1 MKIISRCPSCNSTMV
16 IREVECP
23 KCGLTIRGT
32 FDREN
37 FMDLPDG
44 MLNFMLIFIKNR
56 GNIKEV
62 EKELDIS
69 YPTVRNKLDDLIEL
83 LGFPVSREQEDYKS
97 ARLEIL
103 EKLGSGELS
112 ATEAAER
119 LKRL

>member
-1 MKIISRCPSCNSTMV
+1 
-16 IREVECP
+16 
-23 KCGLTIRGT
+23 
-32 FDREN
+32 
-37 FMDLPDG
+37 
-44 MLNFMLIFIKNR
+44 MLIFIKNR